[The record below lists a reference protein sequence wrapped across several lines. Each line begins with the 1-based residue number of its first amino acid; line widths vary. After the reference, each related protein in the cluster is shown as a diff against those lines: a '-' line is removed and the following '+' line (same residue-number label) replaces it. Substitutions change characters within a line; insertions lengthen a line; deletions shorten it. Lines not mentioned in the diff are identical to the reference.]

1 MAAVALKWAVNEMED
16 RYKKLASL
24 GLRNIESY
32 NSKFSR
38 EKMPYIVII
47 IDELADLMMVASNN
61 VETSIARLAQKARAI
76 GIHLIVATQRPSTDV
91 ITGMIKANL
100 PSRISFALRSN
111 VDSRT
116 ILDQPGAEKLL
127 GKGDML
133 FLDNGKSKL
142 ERLQGAFISD
152 DEVTDLTDLIKSKKK
167 VIYNDSILVEDE
179 MEDSSRDPLFEK
191 AVEIARNEGEKDKK
205 LSISQLQREL
215 KVGYNRA
222 ARICDQLKQFGVINE
237 DNEYTN
243 SELY

>member
-1 MAAVALKWAVNEMED
+1 
-16 RYKKLASL
+16 
-24 GLRNIESY
+24 
-32 NSKFSR
+32 
-38 EKMPYIVII
+38 
-47 IDELADLMMVASNN
+47 
-61 VETSIARLAQKARAI
+61 
-76 GIHLIVATQRPSTDV
+76 
-91 ITGMIKANL
+91 
-100 PSRISFALRSN
+100 
-111 VDSRT
+111 
-116 ILDQPGAEKLL
+116 
-127 GKGDML
+127 ML